1 MDLLTQL
8 NRAMDYVEEHI
19 CDDMTLADVSS
30 VTTYSEYHFCRLFFY
45 IADMPLSEYIRKRRL
60 SLAAM
65 ELQGGCN
72 RVIDLA
78 VKYGYDSADSFT
90 RAFVKQHGVTPTIA
104 RNHGVALKIFPPVT
118 FQIRIKGVQEM
129 NWRIEKKEAFEVFG
143 IERIFS
149 NDETSKVPGFWD
161 ECHQNGSYEKL
172 FDDAG
177 GVKLPKGEH
186 RGVYVVNAVCGYCE
200 PGENN
205 FPYMI
210 CALMKDGCR
219 TDGYKVAQI
228 PSATWA
234 VFRSDDSDSIG
245 VHIPELFN
253 RAYSEW
259 LPSSG
264 YDKTVGPDMELYGV
278 ADSGKYFEEVWIPVK
293 KK

>member
-1 MDLLTQL
+1 MELLAQL

-19 CDDMTLADVSS
+19 CDDITLKDISS
-30 VTTYSEYHFCRLFFY
+30 VTAYSEYHFCRLFYY
-45 IADMPLSEYIRKRRL
+45 IAEMPLSEYLRKRKL

-65 ELQGGCN
+65 ELQSGCD

-90 RAFVKQHGVTPTIA
+90 RAFVKQHGVTPTAA
-104 RNHGVALKIFPPVT
+104 RQSGIELKIFLPIT
-118 FQIRIKGVQEM
+118 FQIKIKGAQSM
-129 NWRIEKKEAFEVFG
+129 NWRIEKKEAFEVIG
-143 IERIFS
+143 IERVFS
-149 NDETSKVPGFWD
+149 NDETNKVPVFWD

-177 GVKLPKGEH
+177 GVRPPKGEQ
-186 RGVYVVNAVCGYCE
+186 RGVCVVNAVCGYYE
-200 PGENN
+200 PGENK

-210 CALMKDGCR
+210 CAFKKDGCK
-219 TDGYKVAQI
+219 TEGYKVAQM
-228 PSATWA
+228 PAATWA
-234 VFRSDDSDSIG
+234 VFRSDDSDNIG
-245 VHIPELFN
+245 IQIPQLFN

-264 YDKTVGPDMELYGV
+264 YDKAVGPDMEIYGV
-278 ADSGKYFEEVWIPVK
+278 ADSGKFFEEVWIPVK